1 MITACSDSNI
11 VESIL
16 PDDSRLAKSVLP
28 GSIRSISI
36 LKSHPK
42 RKE

>member
-1 MITACSDSNI
+1 MITVCSDSDI

-16 PDDSRLAKSVLP
+16 PDDSILAKSTLP
-28 GSIRSISI
+28 GSVRSISI